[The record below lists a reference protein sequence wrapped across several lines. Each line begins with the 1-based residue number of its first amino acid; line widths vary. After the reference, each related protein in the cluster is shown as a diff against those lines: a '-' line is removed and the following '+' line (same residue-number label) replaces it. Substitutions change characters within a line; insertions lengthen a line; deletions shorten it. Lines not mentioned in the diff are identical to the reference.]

1 MNFHSVSIAN
11 TVRNMFRS
19 SSSGPLSSLS
29 PAQQLGVAQMA
40 LDDLDWNSK
49 RKMMYAHKK
58 SRVHALGRAPLTA
71 NQSWYESRLEGSSST
86 PRRNA
91 VSLLQELLEAGVVPT
106 MTICAAAL
114 KEAASKNNV
123 AGVMFA
129 LRALDRRTPHLPD
142 PALAGMVV
150 GTLLK
155 SGETARALAAAE
167 AFAESGVVP
176 SSVALTELVHGVRDM
191 HAEAFAE
198 SGVVPS
204 SVALTELV
212 HGVREMHVRA
222 ASSGE
227 CTRAVLPLLQRL
239 GKVLIPT
246 LAYPLSNLG
255 ALDTYIN
262 TCERAGDLDSAQ
274 RAKSYVVAHTLFA
287 EEEADGDDICGM
299 PTD

>member
-86 PRRNA
+86 PRRRGESA
-91 VSLLQELLEAGVVPT
+91 AGAIGGGSGAHNDN
-106 MTICAAAL
+106 MAAAL

-176 SSVALTELVHGVRDM
+176 SSVALTELVHGVRD
-191 HAEAFAE
+191 
-198 SGVVPS
+198 
-204 SVALTELV
+204 
-212 HGVREMHVRA
+212 MHVRA